1 MRNNIPKLFLQSK
14 WKFDN
19 QFDGS
24 MTKVTV
30 KFNGA
35 NYTHFVSLGDG
46 VSPEEPETT
55 PKNLFLTGEASEGGN
70 DISKAMQYNKWE
82 KAYLKYSPGCKE
94 ERLIR
99 WLLLKKQMQSSSI

>member
-1 MRNNIPKLFLQSK
+1 
-14 WKFDN
+14 
-19 QFDGS
+19 

-55 PKNLFLTGEASEGGN
+55 PKT
-70 DISKAMQYNKWE
+70 
-82 KAYLKYSPGCKE
+82 YS
-94 ERLIR
+94 
-99 WLLLKKQMQSSSI
+99 